1 VDSVSGKK
9 SERLKKPVGTEAHD
23 LAMTTTAPQV
33 GPSNERMLT
42 DTPLRVSKG
51 AVDVFLVRRPG
62 NTRFALARF
71 GEGEILFPAA
81 PSASGCVLLACP
93 SPGGELEPVECADD
107 RAWMAR
113 MSAIA
118 GAPPEMDLLD
128 ALEAHMVSIENRR
141 LAQMRMRAEA
151 DRKLQRTAFATLAGA
166 LDPGGTQHP
175 VVRSAATP
183 AATLIEAARAVARRA
198 GITILTADPACSIE
212 HMALASGVRVRRVDL
227 PAAWWTLDS
236 GPIVGY
242 QKVNKQAVALLP
254 KTPGSYEL
262 WDPETMRRQRVTAAV
277 AATLES
283 HGHCFC
289 VPFGDDPVTLSKLIR
304 TGLRGCTRDAITM
317 SVAGILAGLLGLLTP
332 VLTGKLVDELIPSA
346 KRDQLVEVF
355 AILAFSAIATWILLL
370 LRSLAVLRIEG
381 RMEAALQTAYWDRLL
396 RLPAGFHRGYTAG
409 DLAMRSLGIS
419 AIRQTLTGTA
429 VSSILTGVFSLF
441 GLGLMFS
448 LNAALAGIGLVMVIL
463 AFAVT
468 VAAAWIQIR
477 LQRSITEKGGR
488 LAGLLPQILGGI
500 AKLRVAAAEDRAFAR
515 WAARFADQ
523 KRETVRGRRVSTWLQ
538 VFFGLFQA
546 GTTMALFMGLFYV
559 SEGRTSGLGL
569 TTGAFLAFQSAFL
582 QVLGGA
588 TQIGSALIGVLS
600 VVPLYERAKPI
611 LETVPEST
619 TGRADPGSLT
629 GDLELNQIVFRYVP
643 DAPPVLQGVSLRVHA
658 GEFAA
663 IVGPSGSGKSTL
675 LRLLL
680 GFESPESGSVFYDG
694 QDLNGLDLA
703 AVRRQAGVVLQSGG
717 VLHGSIFDNIAGA
730 AQLTMDDAWRAARL
744 AGLEA
749 DIRAMPMGMH
759 TLIPDGGLGLSGG
772 QRQRLQIARA
782 IVNQPKLIFFDEAT
796 SALDNHTQAIVME
809 SLSALCS
816 TRIVIAHR
824 LSTIRNADRIFVLNK
839 GQIEE
844 SGTYDDLMAK
854 KGLFEA
860 MARRQLA

>member
-1 VDSVSGKK
+1 
-9 SERLKKPVGTEAHD
+9 
-23 LAMTTTAPQV
+23 
-33 GPSNERMLT
+33 
-42 DTPLRVSKG
+42 LRQG
-51 AVDVFLVRRPG
+51 WR
-62 NTRFALARF
+62 
-71 GEGEILFPAA
+71 
-81 PSASGCVLLACP
+81 
-93 SPGGELEPVECADD
+93 
-107 RAWMAR
+107 
-113 MSAIA
+113 
-118 GAPPEMDLLD
+118 
-128 ALEAHMVSIENRR
+128 
-141 LAQMRMRAEA
+141 
-151 DRKLQRTAFATLAGA
+151 
-166 LDPGGTQHP
+166 DP
-175 VVRSAATP
+175 
-183 AATLIEAARAVARRA
+183 
-198 GITILTADPACSIE
+198 
-212 HMALASGVRVRRVDL
+212 
-227 PAAWWTLDS
+227 
-236 GPIVGY
+236 
-242 QKVNKQAVALLP
+242 
-254 KTPGSYEL
+254 
-262 WDPETMRRQRVTAAV
+262 
-277 AATLES
+277 
-283 HGHCFC
+283 
-289 VPFGDDPVTLSKLIR
+289 
-304 TGLRGCTRDAITM
+304 
-317 SVAGILAGLLGLLTP
+317 GILAGLLGLLTP

-346 KRDQLVEVF
+346 KREQLVEVF
-355 AILAFSAIATWILLL
+355 AILALSAITTWILLL
-370 LRSLAVLRIEG
+370 LRSLAVLRMEG

-441 GLGLMFS
+441 GLGLMFT
-448 LNAALAGIGLVMVIL
+448 LNAALAGIGLVMMIL

-523 KRETVRGRRVSTWLQ
+523 KREMVRGRRVSTWLQ
-538 VFFGLFQA
+538 LFFGMFQA
-546 GTTMALFMGLFYV
+546 GTTMALFLGLFYV

-569 TTGAFLAFQSAFL
+569 STGAFLAFQSAFL

-611 LETVPEST
+611 LETIPEST
-619 TGRADPGSLT
+619 TGRADPGNLT
-629 GDLELNQIVFRYVP
+629 GDLELNQIVFRYAP
-643 DAPPVLQGVSLRVHA
+643 DSPPVLQGVSLRVGA

-680 GFESPESGSVFYDG
+680 GFENPESGSVFYDG

-796 SALDNHTQAIVME
+796 SALDNQTQAIVME
-809 SLSALCS
+809 SLSALRS

-844 SGTYDDLMAK
+844 SGAYDELMAK